1 MRVDRVF
8 WRKSPMIQDKLL
20 SNGRRLRKVL
30 AARIAKPL
38 VIAPFAAG
46 FRRKRI
52 SAMMR
57 VKNEEAFLRASAESI
72 LPMVDEIVII
82 DNNSSDATP
91 RVAADLALS
100 FPAKVRVYDYPH
112 EIAKVGSENQ
122 ALAATPAGRASPRLL
137 ANYYNWCLRR
147 CRMNFVLK
155 WDGDMVATPAFAA
168 HIEIFKKSSYIMM
181 GVFGANLYPDRR
193 HLVAASETIQDQIKE
208 GMSLDETSVLNWTSP
223 YTALEPR
230 LFPCLFSN
238 YRADRWWCEV
248 LYSPWERWP
257 SLSLDPRPPD
267 LRFLAKDCGYLHL
280 KYCKPS
286 PYENFSNDFA
296 ELIRIGV
303 VPGPDLPPELRG
315 LAASYQ
321 SDRR

>member
-1 MRVDRVF
+1 
-8 WRKSPMIQDKLL
+8 MIQDRFRL
-20 SNGRRLRKVL
+20 SARWPRRVL

-38 VIAPFAAG
+38 VIAPLAAG

-72 LPMVDEIVII
+72 LPVVDEIVII
-82 DNNSSDATP
+82 DNDSADATP
-91 RVAADLALS
+91 RVASDLARAY
-100 FPAKVRVYDYPH
+100 PAKVRVYHYPH

-122 ALAATPAGRASPRLL
+122 ALAATAAGRKSPRLL
-137 ANYYNWCLRR
+137 ANYYNWCLQQ

-155 WDGDMVATPAFAA
+155 WDGDMIATKAFAE
-168 HIEIFKKSSYIMM
+168 HVDLFKNSSYVIM
-181 GVFGANLYPDRR
+181 GVFGANLHPDRR
-193 HLVAASETIQDQIKE
+193 HLVAASDSVQQQIKE
-208 GMSLDETSVLNWTSP
+208 GMDLDQTSVLNWTSP

-230 LFPCLFSN
+230 LFPHFLSS

-248 LYSPWERWP
+248 LYSPWNRWP
-257 SLSLDPRPPD
+257 SLSFDPRPAD
-267 LRFLAKDCGYLHL
+267 SRFQAKDCGYLHL

-296 ELIRIGV
+296 ELIKIGV
-303 VPGPDLPPELRG
+303 LPGPGLPPELRG
-315 LAASYQ
+315 LAESFQ
-321 SDRR
+321 SDRH